1 MVIRGHRGGRK
12 LAENV
17 EIKEEEIIEELKQNF
32 FESRGTNSTKGKFGE
47 DVLANQSIKNK
58 QKLSD
63 NEINDLLASNELARI
78 VLEAPVLD
86 TFKNGL
92 TVKVTDS
99 KGMIIEKQTSKLN
112 KRLEELE
119 FLRKLQE
126 LLISSRRYG
135 FATMFMAVK
144 EKVGKTTSS
153 PLSDNYT
160 ILGFN
165 IITKDNIRSISKNT
179 DVLDPKFNEVTE
191 LRITPK
197 RRAQAEHRVLETA
210 VFSTAKLDF
219 VRDQEAIIHPSR
231 MIFSE
236 EFAKPGELG
245 MSIFQQLYDRFV
257 IFDTVEWSIGQLIYR
272 INFLVYSTSKQN
284 AEGLSK
290 RGISHM
296 EQEINSSTLAVIG
309 KDDELK
315 SVDTSRGV
323 DPEQYIN
330 GAGTILSIHTNIP
343 KQRLIGNSSGAIAGA
358 KEDAKKYSEY
368 LKRLFTAK
376 ISRIATDMVNKVAKE
391 QGIKGNVIVE
401 LPELTEMDSKENA
414 ELQLLNGQIVEQ
426 NLKLLRD
433 TVTFLKVNWYMPT
446 KESLVNALE
455 MATSYTLLDSTQ
467 LVPLLKDSAEQLQ
480 DVDYMLKQ
488 INIIQNIRNLG
499 FGNKV
504 DVRKLIKSL
513 EDDVTPLDFEELL
526 KILGDSEFA
535 MPGSIDTAGT
545 QDKGITNNNDNAQNR
560 VESLAQAINGTNSN
574 NSVQV
579 NKKVATTA
587 NKKPSSTSAEV
598 DNDPGNLGSAR

>member
-1 MVIRGHRGGRK
+1 M
-12 LAENV
+12 

-343 KQRLIGNSSGAIAGA
+343 KQRLIGNSAGAIAGA

-560 VESLAQAINGTNSN
+560 VDSLAQAINGTNSN

-579 NKKVATTA
+579 NKKVATTV
-587 NKKPSSTSAEV
+587 NSKPSSTSAEV

>member
-1 MVIRGHRGGRK
+1 M
-12 LAENV
+12 

-391 QGIKGNVIVE
+391 QGIKGNIIVE

-560 VESLAQAINGTNSN
+560 VDSLAQAINGTNSN
-574 NSVQV
+574 NSTQV
-579 NKKVATTA
+579 NKKVATAA

>member
-1 MVIRGHRGGRK
+1 M
-12 LAENV
+12 
-17 EIKEEEIIEELKQNF
+17 EIKEEEIIGELKQNF

-391 QGIKGNVIVE
+391 QGIKGNILVE

-433 TVTFLKVNWYMPT
+433 TVTFLKVNWYVPT
-446 KESLVNALE
+446 KESMINALE

-467 LVPLLKDSAEQLQ
+467 LVPLLRDGAEQLQ
-480 DVDYMLKQ
+480 DIDYMLKQ
-488 INIIQNIRNLG
+488 INVIQNIRNLG

-535 MPGSIDTAGT
+535 MPASIDTAGT

-560 VESLAQAINGTNSN
+560 VDSLAQAINGTNSN

>member
-1 MVIRGHRGGRK
+1 M
-12 LAENV
+12 
-17 EIKEEEIIEELKQNF
+17 EIKEEEIIGELKQNF

-391 QGIKGNVIVE
+391 QGIKGNILVE

-433 TVTFLKVNWYMPT
+433 TVTFLKVNWYVPT
-446 KESLVNALE
+446 KESMINALE

-467 LVPLLKDSAEQLQ
+467 LVPLLRDGAEQLQ
-480 DVDYMLKQ
+480 DVDYTLKQ

-499 FGNKV
+499 FGNKI
-504 DVRKLIKSL
+504 DVRKLLKSL
-513 EDDVTPLDFEELL
+513 EDDITPLDFEELL

-535 MPGSIDTAGT
+535 MPASIDTAGT

-560 VESLAQAINGTNSN
+560 VDSLAQAINGTNSN

>member
-1 MVIRGHRGGRK
+1 M
-12 LAENV
+12 AENV
-17 EIKEEEIIEELKQNF
+17 EIKEEEQVEELKQNF

-63 NEINDLLASNELARI
+63 TEINDLLASNELARI

-92 TVKVTDS
+92 TVTVTDS
-99 KGMIIEKQTSKLN
+99 KGMIIEKQTNKLN

-165 IITKDNIRSISKNT
+165 IITKDNIRSVSKNT

-197 RRAQAEHRVLETA
+197 RRAQAEHRVFEEA

-219 VRDQEAIIHPSR
+219 VRNQEAIIHPSR

-391 QGIKGNVIVE
+391 QGIKGNVVVE

-560 VESLAQAINGTNSN
+560 VDSLAQAINGTNSN

>member
-1 MVIRGHRGGRK
+1 M
-12 LAENV
+12 
-17 EIKEEEIIEELKQNF
+17 EIKEEEITGELKQNF

-126 LLISSRRYG
+126 LLISSRKYG

-219 VRDQEAIIHPSR
+219 ARDQEAIIHPSR

-391 QGIKGNVIVE
+391 QGIKGNIIVE

-433 TVTFLKVNWYMPT
+433 TVTFLKVNWYVPT
-446 KESLVNALE
+446 KESMINALE

-467 LVPLLKDSAEQLQ
+467 LVPLLRDGAEQLQ
-480 DVDYMLKQ
+480 DIDYMLKQ
-488 INIIQNIRNLG
+488 INVIQNIRNLG

-513 EDDVTPLDFEELL
+513 EDDITPLDFEELL

-560 VESLAQAINGTNSN
+560 VDSLAQAINGTNSN
-574 NSVQV
+574 NSTQV
-579 NKKVATTA
+579 NKKVATTV

>member
-1 MVIRGHRGGRK
+1 M
-12 LAENV
+12 

-343 KQRLIGNSSGAIAGA
+343 KQRLIGNSAGAIAGA

>member
-1 MVIRGHRGGRK
+1 M
-12 LAENV
+12 
-17 EIKEEEIIEELKQNF
+17 EIKEEEQVEELKQNF

-47 DVLANQSIKNK
+47 DVLSNQSIKNK

-231 MIFSE
+231 MVFSE

-391 QGIKGNVIVE
+391 QGIKGNIIVE

-433 TVTFLKVNWYMPT
+433 TVTFLKVNWYRPT

-560 VESLAQAINGTNSN
+560 VDSLAQAINGTNSN

>member
-1 MVIRGHRGGRK
+1 M
-12 LAENV
+12 AENV

-47 DVLANQSIKNK
+47 DVLSNQSIKNK

-391 QGIKGNVIVE
+391 QGIKGNIIVE

-535 MPGSIDTAGT
+535 MPASIDTAGT

-560 VESLAQAINGTNSN
+560 VDSLAQAINGTNSN
-574 NSVQV
+574 NSTQV

>member
-1 MVIRGHRGGRK
+1 M
-12 LAENV
+12 

-47 DVLANQSIKNK
+47 DVLASQSIKNK

-219 VRDQEAIIHPSR
+219 ARDQEAIIHPSR

-391 QGIKGNVIVE
+391 QGIKGNIIVE

-535 MPGSIDTAGT
+535 MPASIDTAGT

-560 VESLAQAINGTNSN
+560 VDSLAQAINGTNSN

>member
-1 MVIRGHRGGRK
+1 M
-12 LAENV
+12 
-17 EIKEEEIIEELKQNF
+17 EIKEEEIIGELKQNF

-219 VRDQEAIIHPSR
+219 ARDQEAIIHPSR

-433 TVTFLKVNWYMPT
+433 TVTFLKINWYMPT

-535 MPGSIDTAGT
+535 MPASIDTAGT

-560 VESLAQAINGTNSN
+560 VDSLAQAINGTNSN
-574 NSVQV
+574 NSTQV
-579 NKKVATTA
+579 NKKVATTV

>member
-1 MVIRGHRGGRK
+1 MG
-12 LAENV
+12 
-17 EIKEEEIIEELKQNF
+17 IKEEEQVEELKQNF

-560 VESLAQAINGTNSN
+560 VDSLAQAINGTNSN
-574 NSVQV
+574 NSTQV
-579 NKKVATTA
+579 NKKVATTV

>member
-1 MVIRGHRGGRK
+1 M
-12 LAENV
+12 AENV

-92 TVKVTDS
+92 TVKVSDS

-343 KQRLIGNSSGAIAGA
+343 KQRLIGNSAGAIAGA

-560 VESLAQAINGTNSN
+560 VDSLAQAINGTNSN

>member
-1 MVIRGHRGGRK
+1 M
-12 LAENV
+12 AENV
-17 EIKEEEIIEELKQNF
+17 EIKEEEQVEELKQNF

-63 NEINDLLASNELARI
+63 TEINDLLASNELARI

-92 TVKVTDS
+92 TVTVTDS
-99 KGMIIEKQTSKLN
+99 KGMIIEKQTNKLN

-165 IITKDNIRSISKNT
+165 IITKDNIRSVSKNT

-191 LRITPK
+191 LRITPR
-197 RRAQAEHRVLETA
+197 RRAQAEHRVFETA

-219 VRDQEAIIHPSR
+219 VRNQEAIIHPSR

-391 QGIKGNVIVE
+391 QGIKGNVVVE

-433 TVTFLKVNWYMPT
+433 TVTFLKVNWYRPT

-560 VESLAQAINGTNSN
+560 VDSLAQAINGTNSN

-598 DNDPGNLGSAR
+598 DNDPENLGSAR

>member
-1 MVIRGHRGGRK
+1 M
-12 LAENV
+12 AENV

-391 QGIKGNVIVE
+391 QGIKGNIIVE

-560 VESLAQAINGTNSN
+560 VDSLAQAINGTNSN

>member
-1 MVIRGHRGGRK
+1 M
-12 LAENV
+12 AENV
-17 EIKEEEIIEELKQNF
+17 EIKEEIIGELKQNF

-92 TVKVTDS
+92 IVKVTDS

-219 VRDQEAIIHPSR
+219 ARDQEAIIHPSR

-391 QGIKGNVIVE
+391 QGIKGNIIVE

-433 TVTFLKVNWYMPT
+433 TVTFLKINWYRPT

-455 MATSYTLLDSTQ
+455 MATSYTLLDSAQ
-467 LVPLLKDSAEQLQ
+467 LVPLLKDGAEQLQ

-535 MPGSIDTAGT
+535 MPASIDTAGT

-560 VESLAQAINGTNSN
+560 VDSLAQAINGTNSN

>member
-1 MVIRGHRGGRK
+1 M
-12 LAENV
+12 AENV
-17 EIKEEEIIEELKQNF
+17 EIKEEETTGELKQNF

-47 DVLANQSIKNK
+47 DVLSNQSIKNK

-63 NEINDLLASNELARI
+63 TEINDLLASNELARI

-99 KGMIIEKQTSKLN
+99 KGMVIEKQTNKLN

-165 IITKDNIRSISKNT
+165 IITKDNIRSVSKNT

-191 LRITPK
+191 LRITPR
-197 RRAQAEHRVLETA
+197 RRAQAEHRVFETA
-210 VFSTAKLDF
+210 VVSTTKLDF
-219 VRDQEAIIHPSR
+219 VRNQEAIIHPSR

-391 QGIKGNVIVE
+391 QGIKGNIVVE

-433 TVTFLKVNWYMPT
+433 TVTFLKINWYRPT

-560 VESLAQAINGTNSN
+560 VDSLAQAINGTNSN
-574 NSVQV
+574 NSIQV

-587 NKKPSSTSAEV
+587 NNKPSSTSAEV

>member
-1 MVIRGHRGGRK
+1 M
-12 LAENV
+12 AENV

-197 RRAQAEHRVLETA
+197 RRTQAEHRVLETA

-535 MPGSIDTAGT
+535 MPASIDTAGT

-574 NSVQV
+574 NSIQV
-579 NKKVATTA
+579 NKKVATTV
-587 NKKPSSTSAEV
+587 NSKPASTSAEV
-598 DNDPGNLGSAR
+598 DSDPHNLGSAR

>member
-1 MVIRGHRGGRK
+1 M
-12 LAENV
+12 AENV
-17 EIKEEEIIEELKQNF
+17 EIKEEPIEELKQNF

-47 DVLANQSIKNK
+47 DVLASQSIKNK

-92 TVKVTDS
+92 IVKVTDS

-197 RRAQAEHRVLETA
+197 RRSQAEHRVLETA

-323 DPEQYIN
+323 DPEQFIN

-368 LKRLFTAK
+368 LKRLFTSK

-433 TVTFLKVNWYMPT
+433 TVTFLKVNWYRPT

-535 MPGSIDTAGT
+535 MPASIDTAGT

-560 VESLAQAINGTNSN
+560 VDSLAQAINGTNSN
-574 NSVQV
+574 NSTQV

>member
-1 MVIRGHRGGRK
+1 M
-12 LAENV
+12 AENV

-92 TVKVTDS
+92 TVKVSDS

-343 KQRLIGNSSGAIAGA
+343 KQRLIGNSAGAIAGA

-391 QGIKGNVIVE
+391 QGIKGNIIVE

-560 VESLAQAINGTNSN
+560 VDSLAQAINGTNSN

>member
-1 MVIRGHRGGRK
+1 M
-12 LAENV
+12 
-17 EIKEEEIIEELKQNF
+17 EIKEEEQVEELKQNF

-47 DVLANQSIKNK
+47 DVLSNQSIKNK

-63 NEINDLLASNELARI
+63 TEINDLLASNELARI

-92 TVKVTDS
+92 TVTVTDS
-99 KGMIIEKQTSKLN
+99 KGMIIEKQTNKLN

-165 IITKDNIRSISKNT
+165 IITKDNIRSVSKNT

-197 RRAQAEHRVLETA
+197 RRAQAEHRVFETA

-219 VRDQEAIIHPSR
+219 VRNQEAIIHPSR

-236 EFAKPGELG
+236 EFAKPNELG

-391 QGIKGNVIVE
+391 QGIKGNVVVE

-433 TVTFLKVNWYMPT
+433 TVTFLKINWYMPT

-560 VESLAQAINGTNSN
+560 VDSLAQAINGTNSN
-574 NSVQV
+574 NSTQV
-579 NKKVATTA
+579 NKKVAITA
-587 NKKPSSTSAEV
+587 NTKPSSTRAEV

>member
-1 MVIRGHRGGRK
+1 M
-12 LAENV
+12 
-17 EIKEEEIIEELKQNF
+17 EIKEEEIIGELKQNF

-343 KQRLIGNSSGAIAGA
+343 KQRLIGNSAGAIAGA

-391 QGIKGNVIVE
+391 QGIKGNIIVE

-513 EDDVTPLDFEELL
+513 EDDITPLDFEELL

-560 VESLAQAINGTNSN
+560 VDSLAQAINGTNSN

>member
-1 MVIRGHRGGRK
+1 M
-12 LAENV
+12 

-513 EDDVTPLDFEELL
+513 EDDITPLDFEELL

-560 VESLAQAINGTNSN
+560 VDSLAQAINGTNSN
-574 NSVQV
+574 NSTQV

>member
-1 MVIRGHRGGRK
+1 M
-12 LAENV
+12 
-17 EIKEEEIIEELKQNF
+17 KEEEQVEELKQNF

-47 DVLANQSIKNK
+47 DVLSNQSIKNK

-63 NEINDLLASNELARI
+63 TEINDLLASNELARI

-92 TVKVTDS
+92 TVTVTDS
-99 KGMIIEKQTSKLN
+99 KGMIMEKQTNKLN

-165 IITKDNIRSISKNT
+165 IITKDNIRSVSKNT

-197 RRAQAEHRVLETA
+197 RGAQAEHRVFEEA

-219 VRDQEAIIHPSR
+219 VRNQEAIIHPSR

-236 EFAKPGELG
+236 EFAKPNELG

-368 LKRLFTAK
+368 LKRLFTGK

-391 QGIKGNVIVE
+391 QGIKGNIVVE

-433 TVTFLKVNWYMPT
+433 TVTFLKFNWYVPT

-480 DVDYMLKQ
+480 DVDYTLKQ

-560 VESLAQAINGTNSN
+560 VDSLAQAINGTNSN
-574 NSVQV
+574 NSTQV

>member
-1 MVIRGHRGGRK
+1 M
-12 LAENV
+12 

-391 QGIKGNVIVE
+391 QGIKGNIIVE

-433 TVTFLKVNWYMPT
+433 TVTFLKVNWYRPT

-535 MPGSIDTAGT
+535 MPASIDTAGT

-560 VESLAQAINGTNSN
+560 VDSLAQAINGTNSN
-574 NSVQV
+574 NSTQV

>member
-1 MVIRGHRGGRK
+1 M
-12 LAENV
+12 AENV

-376 ISRIATDMVNKVAKE
+376 IHRIATDMVNKVAKE

-560 VESLAQAINGTNSN
+560 VDSLAQAINGTNSN
-574 NSVQV
+574 NSTQV

>member
-1 MVIRGHRGGRK
+1 M
-12 LAENV
+12 
-17 EIKEEEIIEELKQNF
+17 EIKEESIGELKQNF

-63 NEINDLLASNELARI
+63 NEIDELLASNELARI

-179 DVLDPKFNEVTE
+179 DALDPKFNEVTE

-219 VRDQEAIIHPSR
+219 ARDQEAIIHPSR

-391 QGIKGNVIVE
+391 QGIKGNIIVE

-433 TVTFLKVNWYMPT
+433 TVTFLKINWYVPS
-446 KESLVNALE
+446 KESLIRALE

-535 MPGSIDTAGT
+535 MPASIDTAGT

-560 VESLAQAINGTNSN
+560 VDSLAQAINGTNSN
-574 NSVQV
+574 NSTQV
-579 NKKVATTA
+579 NKKLATTV

>member
-1 MVIRGHRGGRK
+1 M
-12 LAENV
+12 AENV
-17 EIKEEEIIEELKQNF
+17 EIKEEEQVEELKQNF

-63 NEINDLLASNELARI
+63 TEINDLLASNELARI

-92 TVKVTDS
+92 TVTVTDS
-99 KGMIIEKQTSKLN
+99 KGMIIEKQTNKLN

-391 QGIKGNVIVE
+391 QGIKGNVVVE

-433 TVTFLKVNWYMPT
+433 TVTFLKINWYMPT

-560 VESLAQAINGTNSN
+560 VDSLAQAINGTNSN
-574 NSVQV
+574 NSTQV

>member
-1 MVIRGHRGGRK
+1 M
-12 LAENV
+12 AENV
-17 EIKEEEIIEELKQNF
+17 EIKEEETTGELKQNF

-63 NEINDLLASNELARI
+63 TEINDLLASNELARI

-99 KGMIIEKQTSKLN
+99 KGMVIEKQTNKLN

-197 RRAQAEHRVLETA
+197 RRAQAEHRVFETA
-210 VFSTAKLDF
+210 VFSTAKVDF

-391 QGIKGNVIVE
+391 QGIKGNVVVE

-545 QDKGITNNNDNAQNR
+545 QDKGITNNNDNAYNR
-560 VESLAQAINGTNSN
+560 VDSLAQAINGTNSN

-579 NKKVATTA
+579 NKKLDSS
-587 NKKPSSTSAEV
+587 KKQSITSSEV

>member
-1 MVIRGHRGGRK
+1 M
-12 LAENV
+12 AENA
-17 EIKEEEIIEELKQNF
+17 EIKEEEQVEELKQNF

-47 DVLANQSIKNK
+47 DVLSNQSIKNK

-63 NEINDLLASNELARI
+63 TEINDLLASNELARI

-92 TVKVTDS
+92 TVTVTDS
-99 KGMIIEKQTSKLN
+99 KGMIIEKQTNKLN

-197 RRAQAEHRVLETA
+197 RRAQAEHRVFETA

-219 VRDQEAIIHPSR
+219 VRNQEAIIHPSR

-560 VESLAQAINGTNSN
+560 VDSLAQAINGTNSN
-574 NSVQV
+574 NSTQV

-587 NKKPSSTSAEV
+587 NNKPSSTSAEV

>member
-1 MVIRGHRGGRK
+1 M
-12 LAENV
+12 

-32 FESRGTNSTKGKFGE
+32 FESRGTNSSKGKFGE

-391 QGIKGNVIVE
+391 QGIKGNIIVE

-560 VESLAQAINGTNSN
+560 VDSLAQAINGTNSN

>member
-1 MVIRGHRGGRK
+1 M
-12 LAENV
+12 
-17 EIKEEEIIEELKQNF
+17 EIKEEEQVEELKQNF
-32 FESRGTNSTKGKFGE
+32 FESRGNNSTKGKFGE

-63 NEINDLLASNELARI
+63 TEINDLLASNELARI

-92 TVKVTDS
+92 TVTVTDS
-99 KGMIIEKQTSKLN
+99 KGMIMEKQTNKLN

-391 QGIKGNVIVE
+391 QGIKGNIVVE

-433 TVTFLKVNWYMPT
+433 TVTFLKINWYMPT

-560 VESLAQAINGTNSN
+560 VGSLAQAINGTNSN

-587 NKKPSSTSAEV
+587 NNKPSSTSAEV

>member
-1 MVIRGHRGGRK
+1 M
-12 LAENV
+12 

-236 EFAKPGELG
+236 EYAKPGELG

-343 KQRLIGNSSGAIAGA
+343 KQRLIGNSAGAIAGA

-391 QGIKGNVIVE
+391 QGIKGNIIVE

-433 TVTFLKVNWYMPT
+433 TVTFLKFNWYMPT

-560 VESLAQAINGTNSN
+560 VDSLAQAINGTNSN

>member
-1 MVIRGHRGGRK
+1 M
-12 LAENV
+12 
-17 EIKEEEIIEELKQNF
+17 KEEEQVEELKQNF

-47 DVLANQSIKNK
+47 DVLSNQSIKNK

-63 NEINDLLASNELARI
+63 TEINDLLASNELARI

-92 TVKVTDS
+92 TVTVTDS
-99 KGMIIEKQTSKLN
+99 KGMIIEKQTNKLN

-165 IITKDNIRSISKNT
+165 IITKDNIRSVSKNT

-197 RRAQAEHRVLETA
+197 RGAQAEHRVFEEA

-219 VRDQEAIIHPSR
+219 VRNQEAIIHPSR

-236 EFAKPGELG
+236 EFAKPNELG

-323 DPEQYIN
+323 DPEQYID

-368 LKRLFTAK
+368 LKRLFTGK

-391 QGIKGNVIVE
+391 QGIKGNIVVE

-433 TVTFLKVNWYMPT
+433 TVTFLKFNWYVPT

-480 DVDYMLKQ
+480 DVDYTLKQ

-560 VESLAQAINGTNSN
+560 VDSLAQAINGTNSN
-574 NSVQV
+574 NSIQV

>member
-1 MVIRGHRGGRK
+1 M
-12 LAENV
+12 

-343 KQRLIGNSSGAIAGA
+343 KQRLIGNSAGAIAGA

-433 TVTFLKVNWYMPT
+433 TVTFLKVNWYLPT

-560 VESLAQAINGTNSN
+560 VDSLAQAINGTNSN
-574 NSVQV
+574 NSTQV

>member
-1 MVIRGHRGGRK
+1 
-12 LAENV
+12 V

-343 KQRLIGNSSGAIAGA
+343 KQRLIGNSAGAIAGA

-391 QGIKGNVIVE
+391 QGIKGNIIVE

-560 VESLAQAINGTNSN
+560 VDSLAQAINGTNSN
-574 NSVQV
+574 NSTQV

-587 NKKPSSTSAEV
+587 NKKPSSISAEV

>member
-1 MVIRGHRGGRK
+1 
-12 LAENV
+12 V

-391 QGIKGNVIVE
+391 QGIKGNIIVE

-560 VESLAQAINGTNSN
+560 VDSLAQAINGTNSN

-587 NKKPSSTSAEV
+587 NKKPSSISAEV

>member
-1 MVIRGHRGGRK
+1 M
-12 LAENV
+12 
-17 EIKEEEIIEELKQNF
+17 EIKEEPIEELKQNF

-99 KGMIIEKQTSKLN
+99 KGIIIEKQTSKLN

-376 ISRIATDMVNKVAKE
+376 IARIATDMVNKVAKE
-391 QGIKGNVIVE
+391 QGIKGNIIVE

-535 MPGSIDTAGT
+535 MPASIDTAGT

-560 VESLAQAINGTNSN
+560 VDSLAQAINGTNSN
-574 NSVQV
+574 NSTQV

>member
-1 MVIRGHRGGRK
+1 M
-12 LAENV
+12 
-17 EIKEEEIIEELKQNF
+17 EIKEEETTGELKQNF

-63 NEINDLLASNELARI
+63 TEINDLLASNELARI

-99 KGMIIEKQTSKLN
+99 KGMVIEKQTNKLN

-135 FATMFMAVK
+135 FATIFMAVK

-165 IITKDNIRSISKNT
+165 IITKDNIRSVSKNT

-191 LRITPK
+191 LRITP
-197 RRAQAEHRVLETA
+197 RRRTQAEHRVFETA
-210 VFSTAKLDF
+210 VFSTTKLDF
-219 VRDQEAIIHPSR
+219 VRNQEAIIHPSR

-391 QGIKGNVIVE
+391 QGIKGNIVVE

-433 TVTFLKVNWYMPT
+433 TVTFLKINWYMPT

-560 VESLAQAINGTNSN
+560 VDSLAQAINGTNSN
-574 NSVQV
+574 NSIQV

-587 NKKPSSTSAEV
+587 NNKPSSTSAEV

>member
-1 MVIRGHRGGRK
+1 M
-12 LAENV
+12 
-17 EIKEEEIIEELKQNF
+17 EIKEEEIIGELKQNF

-343 KQRLIGNSSGAIAGA
+343 KQRLIGNSAGAIAGA

-391 QGIKGNVIVE
+391 QGIKGNIIVE

-560 VESLAQAINGTNSN
+560 VDSLAQAINGTNSN